1 MEPDRL
7 YKDGDCFS
15 SQFIIIDVITKHG
28 HEMPEKNSRKMEKF
42 GSELLFMEFSL

>member
-15 SQFIIIDVITKHG
+15 SQFIIHVIAKHG
-28 HEMPEKNSRKMEKF
+28 HDMPEKNSRKMEKF
-42 GSELLFMEFSL
+42 GSELLFVEFSL

>member
-15 SQFIIIDVITKHG
+15 SQFIIDVITKHG
-28 HEMPEKNSRKMEKF
+28 HDMPEKNSRNMEKF
-42 GSELLFMEFSL
+42 GSELLFVEFRL